1 MVIFSTVLIGL
12 ACLVVGFALGYN
24 QVTADRGEHARAVNE
39 LGTAQ
44 AKLERLEAELIDA
57 QLNADVQ
64 REANGTLR
72 ESLTAEHQKSA
83 RLSEEVAF
91 YKGLMSPSSLAK
103 GLQVAELEVVPDED
117 PGQYRYQLLLTQV
130 ALRRSFIA
138 GEVRIDII
146 GGFSENVAEEDQAV
160 LSLTELT
167 KLKTYPLKFRF
178 RYFQDLAGR
187 LTLPDGFVP
196 VRVLVT
202 ANQNGK
208 EPLQVNFPWPAAVG
222 QA

>member
-1 MVIFSTVLIGL
+1 M
-12 ACLVVGFALGYN
+12 
-24 QVTADRGEHARAVNE
+24 
-39 LGTAQ
+39 
-44 AKLERLEAELIDA
+44 
-57 QLNADVQ
+57 
-64 REANGTLR
+64 
-72 ESLTAEHQKSA
+72 
-83 RLSEEVAF
+83 
-91 YKGLMSPSSLAK
+91 
-103 GLQVAELEVVPDED
+103 AELEVVADDD

-130 ALRRSFIA
+130 ALRRSYIA

-146 GGFSENVAEEDQAV
+146 GGFSEDVSEDNEAV

-167 KLKTYPLKFRF
+167 DLKTYPLKFRF

-196 VRVLVT
+196 LRVLVT
-202 ANQNGK
+202 ANQKGK